1 MGLINNTEI
10 VYLKSKA
17 DVVVVVVVRSRY
29 VIIPDYAKIC
39 DTDNGTNN

>member
-17 DVVVVVVVRSRY
+17 DVVVVVRSRY
-29 VIIPDYAKIC
+29 VIIPDKAKIC
-39 DTDNGTNN
+39 DTDNHGTNN